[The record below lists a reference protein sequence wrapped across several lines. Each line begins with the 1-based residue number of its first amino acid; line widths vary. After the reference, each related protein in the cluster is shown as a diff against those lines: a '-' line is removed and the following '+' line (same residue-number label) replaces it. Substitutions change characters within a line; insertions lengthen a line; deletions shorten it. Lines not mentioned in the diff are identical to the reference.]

1 MEFWDCTIDEND
13 NSAVLT
19 QVQGVP
25 ADVHEVSFLGS
36 TGSTQESAIFVK
48 DWIAAIDAANGDFS
62 QYYLEMDKVN
72 WSEST
77 VGASNLL
84 TYDELSKIAQM
95 RNANSVI
102 KGYIVL
108 EDTGADLTSQQ
119 LNNIKSWFG
128 DTVFTKD
135 SAGLVIDHKREYV
148 QINFGGAVTIVDG
161 EVYLTE
167 GNATSLNAT
176 RFTLAEDDT
185 TNYNWAVGPV
195 DSQESYARY
204 NGLTVIQAE
213 NSIDGIAYIQSSQ
226 SNVGHNYDVKV
237 VCSNEGINYSTII
250 HVIAATYPSSMYIDM
265 QNLGRVAP
273 RTASGYIE
281 FYTSSMS
288 ARLFVNSADTYTGE
302 INRITYTFT
311 RLSDN

>member
-1 MEFWDCTIDEND
+1 MEFWDCTIDDND

-19 QVQGVP
+19 QVQGIP

-36 TGSTQESAIFVK
+36 TGSTQESAMFVK
-48 DWIAAIDAANGDFS
+48 DWIAAIDAVDGDFS

-108 EDTGADLTSQQ
+108 KDTGTDLTSQQ

-128 DTVFTKD
+128 DTVFTKN
-135 SAGLVIDHKREYV
+135 SAGLVIDHKREYI
-148 QINFGGAVTIVDG
+148 QINIGGAVTIVNG

-167 GNATSLNAT
+167 GNAASLNAT

-195 DSQESYARY
+195 NSQDAYVRY

-213 NSIDGIAYIQSSQ
+213 DSIDGIAYIQSS
-226 SNVGHNYDVKV
+226 
-237 VCSNEGINYSTII
+237 
-250 HVIAATYPSSMYIDM
+250 
-265 QNLGRVAP
+265 
-273 RTASGYIE
+273 
-281 FYTSSMS
+281 
-288 ARLFVNSADTYTGE
+288 
-302 INRITYTFT
+302 
-311 RLSDN
+311 